1 MPSDNIS
8 FGEEIPLD
16 NLNKSDPR
24 DDNMNDDISDG
35 TMQGQDN
42 LPEDPL
48 LDEEIQRLQD
58 DQSKVKIFFKKLWN
72 GPDEIKDEPPEPF
85 SKGILY
91 HIEQV
96 PQKFDQRV
104 RHRYKVAILIGYLLA
119 WFLIVYNILSPYF
132 TEPPG
137 VVGGDIQVVSLGCTS
152 QLWNGKNAACGLN
165 GMDCPNSQTD
175 DIFVRCPALCD
186 RSWTYSLEPIG
197 DQRIRYQ
204 GYFVGGGDKV
214 SNPVK
219 DQLSNPYRADS
230 YICGSAVH
238 AGIISPFTGGCARV
252 SYKSGAQSGFESA
265 KGHYGVDDSISFQ
278 SFFPS
283 SFFFKKITSGFSSNE
298 YVHGCSDPRLPILI
312 TNIILGLPIVYL
324 ASGPVIYW
332 VITIVGFWTIALATD
347 PPVNVDS
354 NDLETYASLLSIGLE
369 RFLPS
374 CFILYALWRAST
386 SITLGKSDSPV
397 SHLSRVFYF
406 YPLFWLGVLN
416 NISFDRLPVDRFTLN
431 DLKTQPGGAIA
442 VACIVSLV
450 LVCAVIQAFKI
461 WESGKFKKYL
471 GIYGCFVLGLFWISQ
486 LPGLTLRVH
495 HYILAMLL
503 IPGCC
508 TRGVTA
514 LLFQGIL
521 LGLFLSGAARWGLAA
536 IAETDTSLRRNDP
549 SGKILPPEL
558 LGFDLASGLLS
569 WTDPSSDRNRLYKG
583 ISILINDVERFVGQ
597 NISSVNLPQL
607 FQNSTELTNLIQ
619 QTLDSKFVVDNE
631 NIPLYIRI
639 GKKIMGTHRYSDYSN
654 AAILKWPS
662 GELTLP
668 KPGIT

>member
-16 NLNKSDPR
+16 NLNKSR
-24 DDNMNDDISDG
+24 DDNMNDE
-35 TMQGQDN
+35 TTQQDN
-42 LPEDPL
+42 AEDPL
-48 LDEEIQRLQD
+48 LEEEIQQLQYNQ
-58 DQSKVKIFFKKLWN
+58 QSKIKRIFLKLWN
-72 GPDEIKDEPPEPF
+72 GPDEIKDDPPTPF
-85 SKGILY
+85 SKGVLY
-91 HIEQV
+91 HIEQI
-96 PQKFDQRV
+96 PQKFNERV
-104 RHRYKVAILIGYLLA
+104 SYRYKASILTVYLVA

-132 TEPPG
+132 TVPPG
-137 VVGGDIQVVSLGCTS
+137 VVGDEDIHVISLGCTS

-165 GMDCPNSQTD
+165 GIDCPDSQTD

-204 GYFVGGGDKV
+204 GYFVGGGDKM
-214 SNPVK
+214 SNPGK

-283 SFFFKKITSGFSSNE
+283 SFFFKRIASGFSSHE
-298 YVHGCSDPRLPILI
+298 YIHGCSDPRLPILI
-312 TNIILGLPIVYL
+312 TNIVLGIPVVYL
-324 ASGPVIYW
+324 ASGVVIYW

-374 CFILYALWRAST
+374 CFILYALWKAST
-386 SITLGKSDSPV
+386 SVTLGKSPSPV
-397 SHLSRVFYF
+397 SHLSRVIYF

-431 DLKTQPGGAIA
+431 DLKTQPGGAIS

-450 LVCAVIQAFKI
+450 AVCAVIQAFKI
-461 WESGKFKKYL
+461 WESGKFKRYL
-471 GIYGCFVLGLFWISQ
+471 GIYGCFILGLFWISQ

-536 IAETDTSLRRNDP
+536 IAETDSSLRRNDP

-558 LGFDLASGLLS
+558 LGFDIATGLLS
-569 WTDPSSDRNRLYKG
+569 WTDPTHNRNRLYNG
-583 ISILINDVERFVGQ
+583 ISILINDVERYVGH
-597 NISSVNLPQL
+597 NITNINLPEL

-619 QTLDSKFVVDNE
+619 QTLDSKFVVDKE

-639 GKKIMGTHRYSDYSN
+639 GKKILGTHRYSDYSN